1 MVDATYATLCH
12 RVAGQGSIVNRF
24 YLLVD
29 LLSYLEADSRLYT
42 RSIYMRARRTSNTRD
57 TIV

>member
-1 MVDATYATLCH
+1 MVDPTYATLCH

-42 RSIYMRARRTSNTRD
+42 RSIYMRRRSNTRD